1 MAVEAMEVTTS
12 DKEKEKE
19 VEVEKKDEVT
29 LAVEDIKE
37 QIKLVERSVASKEP
51 RFLLRVLRALP
62 ATRRKLTNPAVLR
75 RLINSCYT
83 RVENRSDR
91 DALLAFIE
99 EPMEADSAAAAAA
112 SPSPADKEKT
122 EKSEKGRVGGARSPP
137 LLETEVYLQLLLL
150 LTLLDAKKYQDAL
163 KCSEMLMAKVCNKPR
178 RSLDLLAARCY
189 YYHARTHELCGS
201 LHSIRGF
208 LHQRLSAATLRKD
221 HEGQA
226 VLINCLMRNYL
237 HYNHYDQAHKLIAKI
252 EFPQQANNNEV
263 ARFHYYTGRIAAVRL
278 EYSAAHTQLQQA
290 LRKAP
295 AQQAALGFRQAVH
308 KLSIVV
314 QLLLGEIPD
323 RQVFRGAGLRQALGP
338 YLQLTQAV
346 RLGNLQ
352 RFQKV
357 LDAHRQKFQD
367 DHTLMLIVRL
377 RHNVIKT
384 GLRTVSLSYSKIPLE
399 EVATKLAL
407 DSREDAEFIVAKAI
421 RDGVIEAVIDH
432 EAGYMQ
438 SKDTVDVYCT
448 REPQSVYHQR
458 IAFCLDIH
466 NQSVKA
472 MRYPPKSYNKDLESA
487 EERREREQQDL
498 ELAKEMAE
506 EDDDGFP

>member
-1 MAVEAMEVTTS
+1 
-12 DKEKEKE
+12 
-19 VEVEKKDEVT
+19 
-29 LAVEDIKE
+29 
-37 QIKLVERSVASKEP
+37 
-51 RFLLRVLRALP
+51 
-62 ATRRKLTNPAVLR
+62 
-75 RLINSCYT
+75 
-83 RVENRSDR
+83 
-91 DALLAFIE
+91 
-99 EPMEADSAAAAAA
+99 
-112 SPSPADKEKT
+112 
-122 EKSEKGRVGGARSPP
+122 
-137 LLETEVYLQLLLL
+137 
-150 LTLLDAKKYQDAL
+150 
-163 KCSEMLMAKVCNKPR
+163 MLMVKVCAKPR
-178 RSLDLLAARCY
+178 RSLDLLAARCV
-189 YYHARTHELCGS
+189 YYHSRTHELAGS
-201 LHSIRGF
+201 LHSIRGL
-208 LHQRLSAATLRKD
+208 LHQRLSAAILRKD
-221 HEGQA
+221 FEGQA
-226 VLINCLMRNYL
+226 VLINCLVRNYL

-278 EYSAAHTQLQQA
+278 EYSNAHTQLQLA

-295 AQQAALGFRQAVH
+295 TQHAALGFTQAVQ
-308 KLSIVV
+308 KLSVVV

-323 RQVFRGAGLRQALGP
+323 RQVFRGAGLRMALAP

-357 LDAHRQKFQD
+357 LDTHRA
-367 DHTLMLIVRL
+367 
-377 RHNVIKT
+377 KT

-399 EVATKLAL
+399 DVAAKLAL

-438 SKDTVDVYCT
+438 SKETVDVYCT
-448 REPQSVYHQR
+448 REPQGVYHQR

-506 EDDDGFP
+506 EEDDGYP

>member
-1 MAVEAMEVTTS
+1 MTVEVMDVSTTET
-12 DKEKEKE
+12 KEKDTEE
-19 VEVEKKDEVT
+19 EVEKKDEVT
-29 LAVEDIKE
+29 VITEDIKE

-51 RFLLRVLRALP
+51 RFILRVLRALP
-62 ATRRKLTNPAVLR
+62 ATRRKLTNPLVLR
-75 RLINSCYT
+75 KLITHYYA
-83 RVENRSDR
+83 RPENRNER
-91 DALLAFIE
+91 ELLISFLD
-99 EPMEADSAAAAAA
+99 EPMDAESSDGVPAEKPAAG
-112 SPSPADKEKT
+112 
-122 EKSEKGRVGGARSPP
+122 EKGRGTARSQPAL
-137 LLETEVYLQLLLL
+137 LLETDVYLHLLVL
-150 LTLLDAKKYQDAL
+150 LTLLDAKKYPEAL
-163 KCSEMLMAKVCNKPR
+163 KCSELLMVKVCAKPR
-178 RSLDLLAARCY
+178 RSLDLLAARCV
-189 YYHARTHELCGS
+189 YYHSRTHELAGS
-201 LHSIRGF
+201 LHSIRGL
-208 LHQRLSAATLRKD
+208 LHQRLSAAILRKD
-221 HEGQA
+221 FEGQA
-226 VLINCLMRNYL
+226 VLINCLVRNYL

-278 EYSAAHTQLQQA
+278 EYSNAHTQLQLA

-295 AQQAALGFRQAVH
+295 TQHAALGFTQAVQ
-308 KLSIVV
+308 KLSVVV

-323 RQVFRGAGLRQALGP
+323 RQVFRGAGLRMALAP

-357 LDAHRQKFQD
+357 LDTHRAKFQD

-399 EVATKLAL
+399 DVAAKLAL

-438 SKDTVDVYCT
+438 SKETVDVYCT
-448 REPQSVYHQR
+448 REPQGVYHQR

-506 EDDDGFP
+506 EEDDGYP